1 MGLDSVSVL
10 CRNLQSYRT
19 MAFHLQREVNMPI
32 EKDGDEGVWNSLR
45 ASGVG
50 RQAQCVPELGTE
62 AASPLRNQHSDLLLG
77 LVLDISLSPC
87 TKGRG
92 A

>member
-1 MGLDSVSVL
+1 
-10 CRNLQSYRT
+10 
-19 MAFHLQREVNMPI
+19 MPI
-32 EKDGDEGVWNSLR
+32 EKDGDEGVWNSLT
-45 ASGVG
+45 S
-50 RQAQCVPELGTE
+50 QWSWE

-77 LVLDISLSPC
+77 LVLEVSLSPC